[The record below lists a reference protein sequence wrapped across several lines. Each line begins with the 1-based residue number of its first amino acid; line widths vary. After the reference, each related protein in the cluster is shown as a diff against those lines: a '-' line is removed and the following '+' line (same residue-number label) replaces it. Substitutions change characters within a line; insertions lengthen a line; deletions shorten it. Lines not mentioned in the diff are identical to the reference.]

1 MSTVLTYAYSML
13 LPVSGHGQELTKE
26 KKESTVD
33 FFPVLSFISVSSL
46 IC

>member
-1 MSTVLTYAYSML
+1 MCTVLTYAYSML
-13 LPVSGHGQELTKE
+13 LRVRGCGQELTKE
-26 KKESTVD
+26 MKELTVD